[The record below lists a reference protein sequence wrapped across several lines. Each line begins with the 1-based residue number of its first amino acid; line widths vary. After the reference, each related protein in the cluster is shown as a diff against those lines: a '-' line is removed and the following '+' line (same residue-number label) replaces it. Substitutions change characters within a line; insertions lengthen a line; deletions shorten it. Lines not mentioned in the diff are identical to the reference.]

1 MSTKVTVELRA
12 RDLRF
17 LRAASDVVKRY
28 RFHRSEDGVHDG
40 PIRIEVH
47 GGSEDY
53 IVTVHPRWEQSP
65 TCTCPDASRLAKEKN
80 AGYCKHI
87 IAVLLREKELQY
99 QLLEV
104 LL

>member
-1 MSTKVTVELRA
+1 MGTTVTVGLRA

-17 LRAASDVVKRY
+17 LRAATEVLKRY
-28 RFHRSEDGVHDG
+28 RFHCVEGSAPDE
-40 PIRIEVH
+40 PIRIDVR
-47 GGSEDY
+47 GGREDY
-53 IVTVHPRWEQSP
+53 VVTVHPRWRASP
-65 TCTCPDASRLAKEKN
+65 TCTCPDASRLAKEQN

-99 QLLEV
+99 QLLAI

>member
-1 MSTKVTVELRA
+1 MGTTVTVELRA

-17 LRAASDVVKRY
+17 LRAASEVVKRY
-28 RFHRSEDGVHDG
+28 RFHRSMDGGHDE
-40 PIRIEVH
+40 PIRIEVL

-53 IVTVHPRWEQSP
+53 VVTVHPRWAQNP
-65 TCTCPDASRLAKEKN
+65 TCSCPDASRLAKEQN

-87 IAVLLREKELQY
+87 IAVLLREKDLQY
-99 QLLEV
+99 QLLEI